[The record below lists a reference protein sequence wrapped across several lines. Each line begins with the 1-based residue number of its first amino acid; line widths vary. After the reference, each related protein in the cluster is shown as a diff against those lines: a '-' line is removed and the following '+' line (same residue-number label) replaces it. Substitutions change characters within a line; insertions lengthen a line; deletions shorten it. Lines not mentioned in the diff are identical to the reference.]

1 MSGQRV
7 CIWPIRFALVMAL
20 AALFGLAAVRAQ
32 TATSAGPVSGAD
44 AGLIDD
50 IVTGSRVLADFGVLD
65 GFGHV
70 SARHPANPNR
80 FLMSRSLAPALV
92 TADDIMEFDLD
103 GNAVDAQGRSLFL
116 ERFIHSEIYRARPD
130 VMSVVHTHSP
140 GVIPYTISQ
149 VPLRAVFHNAA
160 FLAAGAPVWDIRKDF
175 GETDMLVRNAAIGR
189 DLALTLGDRPVV
201 LMRGHGDVAVGSSV
215 KLAVFRAYY
224 TDVNARLQSQAI
236 ALGGEPSYLTPGE
249 GAKADAVNLAIID
262 RIWNLWKMR
271 VPTTPA
277 K

>member
-1 MSGQRV
+1 MTL
-7 CIWPIRFALVMAL
+7 PKPDPALVEKL
-20 AALFGLAAVRAQ
+20 AIANRILYDQ
-32 TATSAGPVSGAD
+32 
-44 AGLIDD
+44 
-50 IVTGSRVLADFGVLD
+50 GVVD

-70 SARHPANPNR
+70 SVRHDTSPAHFLLSCNR
-80 FLMSRSLAPALV
+80 APGLVLPEDILTYDLNGDLAVTSDKRSY
-92 TADDIMEFDLD
+92 
-103 GNAVDAQGRSLFL
+103 L

-130 VMSVVHTHSP
+130 LMSVVHTHSP

-160 FLAAGAPVWDIRKDF
+160 FLAAGAPVWDIRKGF

-189 DLALTLGDRPVV
+189 DLALALGDRPVV
-201 LMRGHGDVAVGSSV
+201 LMRGHGDVAVGPSV

-236 ALGGEPSYLTPGE
+236 ALGGDANYLTPGE
-249 GAKADAVNLAIID
+249 GAKADAVNLAIVD

-271 VPTTPA
+271 VSTSPA